1 MGVRPGPEEDARLV
15 REVAAGS
22 QDALASLYDRH
33 ADAVYA
39 SACRLTS
46 DRQVAEEV
54 VQETFLALWNRAE
67 LYDPAAGSLAAW
79 LHTIARNRTVDRLRA
94 AGRRPNLVPL
104 SGTLGED
111 ETDTAA
117 LERIV
122 ADGTVLGGADLGLS
136 PEAAAESSAVRE
148 TIRAALIE
156 MPEHERTVIV
166 MAYRDELSQS
176 EIAERLGWPLG
187 TVKTRTRR
195 ALLRLREV
203 MAREWDEGYGPT
215 RTPVTAGDRLGGLNN
230 AGAGS
235 PGANRGAHGSR

>member
-1 MGVRPGPEEDARLV
+1 MTGDRHAPGDEAALV

-22 QDALASLYDRH
+22 QDALAALYDRH
-33 ADAVYA
+33 VDAVFA
-39 SACRLTS
+39 AAIRLTS

-67 LYDPAAGSLAAW
+67 LFNPGTGSLAAW

-104 SGTLGED
+104 SSASGTD
-111 ETDTAA
+111 ESDTTA

-122 ADGTVLGGADLGLS
+122 AAGNVLGGADLGQG
-136 PEAAAESSAVRE
+136 PEGELAASELRDVIRGALAE
-148 TIRAALIE
+148 L
-156 MPEHERTVIV
+156 PEHERTALVL
-166 MAYRDELSQS
+166 AYSAELTQS

-203 MAREWDEGYGPT
+203 LAEELGPGAGFA
-215 RTPVTAGDRLGGLNN
+215 PVGVPAGDR
-230 AGAGS
+230 
-235 PGANRGAHGSR
+235 RDR